1 MYPCKWEFV
10 NVCKHTLCMFCSHCA
25 DLSTVRIP
33 CAQTQILCR
42 NIMCDLPYPHITI
55 VMIMMIMCSTVI
67 SQVPQPT
74 SKSKWV
80 IIWLYSCAQNGDL
93 TYPPPAHVCHPDRH
107 ATIRQIDLLVHL
119 PRIFWS
125 GRDWTFGI
133 LKNTLNF
140 VNTNIFKY
148 YYKNLLN
155 IGENVPVADFGHY
168 ADYCAQ
174 LIPLSLLKSTLGGGD
189 GARVMLHQICI
200 SSPMVQHTT
209 WHLYNCTIVLHCSK
223 LPLC

>member
-1 MYPCKWEFV
+1 MQKYHV
-10 NVCKHTLCMFCSHCA
+10 
-25 DLSTVRIP
+25 
-33 CAQTQILCR
+33 
-42 NIMCDLPYPHITI
+42 CDLPYP
-55 VMIMMIMCSTVI
+55 S
-67 SQVPQPT
+67 S
-74 SKSKWV
+74 S
-80 IIWLYSCAQNGDL
+80 WLWWSCAVQLCAKWGLDL
-93 TYPPPAHVCHPDRH
+93 STACTCMPPRH
-107 ATIRQIDLLVHL
+107 ATIRQIDLLVHI

-189 GARVMLHQICI
+189 GARVMLHQICLWCI
-200 SSPMVQHTT
+200 FSPMFEHAT
-209 WHLYNCTIVLHCSK
+209 WYLYCIASNCHCANLKFKNCTMCFAHHQLCSIG
-223 LPLC
+223 PS

>member
-25 DLSTVRIP
+25 DLSTGRIP
-33 CAQTQILCR
+33 FAQTACRQTLCR
-42 NIMCDLPYPHITI
+42 NITCDLPYPHVII
-55 VMIMMIMCSTVI
+55 VMIMMITCSTVMRKMGTW
-67 SQVPQPT
+67 PT
-74 SKSKWV
+74 A
-80 IIWLYSCAQNGDL
+80 CC
-93 TYPPPAHVCHPDRH
+93 TYMPPRH
-107 ATIRQIDLLVHL
+107 ATNRQIDLLVHL

-133 LKNTLNF
+133 LNNTLNF

-155 IGENVPVADFGHY
+155 IGENVPAADFGHY

-189 GARVMLHQICI
+189 GARVHSGGGCVQCCQHHWPIAP
-200 SSPMVQHTT
+200 SSFS
-209 WHLYNCTIVLHCSK
+209 LSK
-223 LPLC
+223 LYPLT

>member
-1 MYPCKWEFV
+1 MYPCKWEFA

-25 DLSTVRIP
+25 DLSTGRIP
-33 CAQTQILCR
+33 CAQTARHVDKYYAEILRVTCPIHMSSSSWLWWSR
-42 NIMCDLPYPHITI
+42 AVQLCAKWGLDL
-55 VMIMMIMCSTVI
+55 STACTCM
-67 SQVPQPT
+67 PPRQP
-74 SKSKWV
+74 
-80 IIWLYSCAQNGDL
+80 
-93 TYPPPAHVCHPDRH
+93 
-107 ATIRQIDLLVHL
+107 TIRQIDLLVHI
-119 PRIFWS
+119 PRIFSS

-189 GARVMLHQICI
+189 GARVMLHQICFFTNVWTCNMI
-200 SSPMVQHTT
+200 F
-209 WHLYNCTIVLHCSK
+209 VLHCIK